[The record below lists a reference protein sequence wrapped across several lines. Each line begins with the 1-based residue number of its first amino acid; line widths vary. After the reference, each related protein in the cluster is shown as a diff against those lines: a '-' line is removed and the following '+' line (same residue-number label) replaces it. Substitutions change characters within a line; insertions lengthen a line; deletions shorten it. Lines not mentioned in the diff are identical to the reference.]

1 MELPLTITII
11 EKYTVVELR
20 TPSLMDP
27 ILLSELGQKL
37 YSLVDKEDRRQLI
50 LDFEKVEYI
59 SSQTIGIII
68 SLHKKI
74 AALPH
79 GIMIMCGVG
88 PRLMELM
95 KITRLDRKITI
106 KPDQEHAVKVK
117 IP

>member
-1 MELPLTITII
+1 MDTPFTVSQID
-11 EKYTVVELR
+11 KYTIVEVR

-27 ILLSELGQKL
+27 MLLTDIGNKL
-37 YSLVDKEDRRQLI
+37 YHLVDKEDRRRLI
-50 LDFEKVEYI
+50 LDFERVEYI

-68 SLHKKI
+68 SLQKKI

-95 KITRLDRKITI
+95 KITRLDRKIMI
-106 KPDQEHAVKVK
+106 KKDQEAAVKVP